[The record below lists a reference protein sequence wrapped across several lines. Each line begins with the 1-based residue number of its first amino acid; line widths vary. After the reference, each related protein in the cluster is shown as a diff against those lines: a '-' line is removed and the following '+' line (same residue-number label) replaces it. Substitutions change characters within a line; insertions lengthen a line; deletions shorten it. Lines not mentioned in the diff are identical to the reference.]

1 MIKNI
6 CIYVYSGYGMTFD
19 SAGPWSFD
27 NDFATLFCAVNSSS
41 SHFDN
46 RKNNFLILG
55 ECPID
60 GINESFGL
68 PEKKFNIN
76 FSKRNTKFFL
86 GLHCNAGNSYFFVNG
101 KEIFKV
107 CNKNVNF
114 PTQGIT
120 WKYVFGFSAIESRD
134 VSLNENVSIQSTIL
148 LINRTLNINKYLMT
162 KNNIK

>member
-6 CIYVYSGYGMTFD
+6 CIYVYSEYGMTFD

-27 NDFATLFCAVNSSS
+27 NDFARNVITFCDDNSSS
-41 SHFDN
+41 SHSDN
-46 RKNNFLILG
+46 PKNNFLILG
-55 ECPID
+55 ESPID
-60 GINESFGL
+60 GINERFGS

-76 FSKRNTKFFL
+76 FSKRNTKFCL
-86 GLHCNAGNSYFFVNG
+86 GLHYNADNSYLFVNG

-120 WKYVFGFSAIESRD
+120 WKYIFGFSAIESRD
-134 VSLNENVSIQSTIL
+134 VSLNENVYDFSVDYNSID
-148 LINRTLNINKYLMT
+148 K
-162 KNNIK
+162 